1 MTARLR
7 LTVVVVFAALAF
19 AALRPFVADAHI
31 LDHGKTVLFHD
42 AYIGPDEVVDGD
54 LNVVFGDAEIAGRV
68 RGDVNTMFGRCVKL
82 DGAEIDGEEHCVT
95 DDAARAFAP
104 WLASSAAFSAFADQ
118 DKRLLVKLG
127 ASAIVLL
134 VFLLFPVRMRLALD
148 RVERHPGLAAAV
160 GVAALMAVV
169 PLAVLLLI
177 SIVGIPLIVLEFAA
191 LFVGIWL
198 GTGAVALLVG
208 RRLTELVWP
217 TTTPSPL
224 WALVLGLVVVSA
236 AETVPYIGWAV
247 TALVWLVGL
256 GASVL
261 AFFHMGTIETR
272 FRAGLGGPPMPSRP
286 M

>member
-1 MTARLR
+1 MNPGLR
-7 LTVVVVFAALAF
+7 ALVVVVFTVLACAALQ
-19 AALRPFVADAHI
+19 PVVAQAHI
-31 LDHGKTVLFHD
+31 LDHGKTVFFHD
-42 AYIGPDEVVDGD
+42 VYIGPDETVDGD

-68 RGDVNTMFGRCVKL
+68 RGDVNTLFGRCSKL

-95 DDAARAFAP
+95 DDAAQAFAP
-104 WLASSAAFSAFADQ
+104 WLASSAAFTAFADQ

-160 GVAALMAVV
+160 GAAALIAVI
-169 PLAVLLLI
+169 PAAIMLLI
-177 SIVGIPLIVLEFAA
+177 SIVGIPLIALEVAA

-208 RRLTELVWP
+208 RRLSELVWP
-217 TTTPSPL
+217 AATPSPL

-236 AETVPYIGWAV
+236 AETVPYLGWAV
-247 TALVWLVGL
+247 TGLVWMVGL
-256 GASVL
+256 GASIL
-261 AFFHMGTIETR
+261 AFFRSAMLDGFH
-272 FRAGLGGPPMPSRP
+272 RAGIGGPPMRSRQI
-286 M
+286 